1 MNDMRPKQQHDS
13 PGGKGER
20 GEGEEACA
28 GGAGGSRG
36 RGGVAM
42 LVTWRCQRV
51 LTNNHPGRGVTGF
64 EP

>member
-28 GGAGGSRG
+28 GGAGGSL
-36 RGGVAM
+36 